1 MESQTLILVA
11 GVILAA
17 IGVLFYIRGNLALK
31 KPGAQVDVAALQ
43 TILAS
48 CAADFPTK
56 QLNERVTRFLTSTLG
71 CEKLIFVRKKRGLF
85 ELAYYYGIKSFDRRV
100 FSIGMTRQLAE
111 RLKRDYTPKPV
122 DQLAKVAPARF
133 IQSLESFG
141 ITHFVPIF
149 WRDSVYGLYF
159 FSPPVHVGREEGS
172 AMIASACSA
181 LAASY
186 HTRWQETRE
195 LSNKDRRAVE
205 VDEVADSA
213 ITAPYPNFMKLVGH
227 RNSETIVPRMV
238 ESIKRDLHLNR
249 IALLFNHGESDK
261 PVSTISE
268 NRDMIT
274 RELSAAAY
282 QGLLA
287 RVKDRSAVPI
297 ESLVEHDAEWSEWG
311 RGLLEQGMTHLSPF
325 SLAAKQSG
333 IMAWS
338 GEESAEQVG
347 KHLAI
352 LSAHAPELIDNA
364 CSYQELEV
372 MSYTDPLTG
381 LANQRYLMKRLSE
394 EISRAA
400 RYQRQLA
407 LIMFDVDS
415 LKKINDTIGHLAGDE
430 VLRQMGAIFKTSIRA
445 IDLVARYGGDEF
457 CVIMPEADDQTC
469 LKFMERLRNEVS
481 SSPIRV
487 DESNRLIHCTVSLG
501 GAVFPEHG
509 DDSRKLIFS
518 ADMALL
524 KAKEHG
530 RNGFL
535 LFGRE

>member
-11 GVILAA
+11 GAILAT
-17 IGVLFYIRGNLALK
+17 IGVLYFLRGTRASQKTATL
-31 KPGAQVDVAALQ
+31 VDTTALQ

-85 ELAYYYGIKSFDRRV
+85 ELAYYYGIRSFDRRA
-100 FSIGMTRQLAE
+100 FSIGMTRQLSE
-111 RLKRDYTPKPV
+111 RLKRDYVPKPV
-122 DQLAKVAPARF
+122 DQLAKVAPTKF
-133 IQSLESFG
+133 LQSLDTFG

-149 WRDSVYGLYF
+149 WRDNVYGLYF
-159 FSPPVHVGREEGS
+159 FSPPVHVAWEEAS
-172 AMIASACSA
+172 VMIASASSA

-186 HTRWQETRE
+186 HTRWQENKGE
-195 LSNKDRRAVE
+195 AHKDRPDVE
-205 VDEVADSA
+205 PADMA
-213 ITAPYPNFMKLVGH
+213 ETAMVAPYPNFMRLVGH

-238 ESIKRDLHLNR
+238 ESIKRDLNLNR
-249 IALLFNHGESDK
+249 IALVFNHGDGEK
-261 PVSTISE
+261 EVSTVSE
-268 NRDMIT
+268 ERDLLAS
-274 RELSAAAY
+274 RLSATAY
-282 QGLLA
+282 QGLFA
-287 RVKDRSAVPI
+287 QVKDRSAVPI
-297 ESLVEHDAEWSEWG
+297 ESLVNGDSEWSEWG
-311 RGLLEQGMTHLSPF
+311 RSLLDQGMTHLSPF
-325 SLAAKQSG
+325 SLASKQSG

-338 GEESAEQVG
+338 GENSSEQVG

-352 LSAHAPELIDNA
+352 LSSHAPELIDNA
-364 CSYQELEV
+364 ASYQQLEV

-394 EISRAA
+394 EINRSA

-415 LKKINDTIGHLAGDE
+415 LKKINDTLGHLAGDE

-457 CVIMPEADDQTC
+457 CIIMPEADDETC
-469 LKFMERLRNEVS
+469 LKFMERLRAEVAS
-481 SSPIRV
+481 CPIRV
-487 DESNRLIHCTVSLG
+487 DETSNLIHCTVSLG
-501 GAVFPEHG
+501 GAVFPQHG
-509 DDSRKLIFS
+509 DDARKLIFS

-524 KAKEHG
+524 KAKEQG